1 MAGLNKVQIIG
12 HLGRDPE
19 TRYTNSGT
27 GVCNFRVAV
36 SMKWRD
42 KAGEQQERT
51 EWFPV
56 VVWGKLAEVCQ
67 AHLSKGRQVYVEGRL
82 QTRKWQDKDG
92 ADRYTTEVVADV
104 VTFLGGVGG
113 RQQSAPEPEQGS
125 FSDDDIPF

>member
-36 SMKWRD
+36 SKKWRD